1 MINKLQHKG
10 FDYSKFKGVDAVITD
25 LFGDRSFESPNMT
38 EVERAVLALLVAVR
52 AQYGVSN
59 EFSGMP
65 DMAGTPEYWLSVYQ
79 KELGYWNE
87 RVISEHCGEVV
98 R

>member
-10 FDYSKFKGVDAVITD
+10 FDYKKFSGVEAVITD
-25 LFGDRSFESPNMT
+25 LFGDRSFDSPNMT
-38 EVERAVLALLVAVR
+38 DFERAVLALLVAVR

-59 EFSGMP
+59 EFSDQ
-65 DMAGTPEYWLSVYQ
+65 DMAGTPDYWLSVYQ

-87 RVISEHCGEVV
+87 RVIAEHCGEVV